1 MTREAL
7 GLVGLVA
14 LVSESAMVNRVKVEK
29 GAGRKLAAAV
39 RPDVPGVSAPGT
51 FLKKGLER
59 DYQNLARAAGGH
71 DHDAGHWALGTGF
84 RMPGQGRS
92 RLRLPAPSW
101 PAA

>member
-39 RPDVPGVSAPGT
+39 RPDVPGVSGLGA
-51 FLKKGLER
+51 FLKR
-59 DYQNLARAAGGH
+59 I
-71 DHDAGHWALGTGF
+71 
-84 RMPGQGRS
+84 
-92 RLRLPAPSW
+92 
-101 PAA
+101 